1 MSRTLSIE
9 VIYAL
14 PDAATIRVYAL
25 EPPATVADALCRA
38 AADPAFPRF
47 DPQTAV
53 AGIYGRIVGRD
64 APLAAGDR
72 LEIYRP
78 LVCDPKSARRA
89 RARTA
94 PGRSKR

>member
-1 MSRTLSIE
+1 

-25 EPPATVADALCRA
+25 DPPATVADALRRA
-38 AADPAFPRF
+38 AADPAFPPF

-64 APLAAGDR
+64 AALAGGDR
-72 LEIYRP
+72 VEIYRP
-78 LVCDPKSARRA
+78 LLRAPKSARRA
-89 RARTA
+89 RARTT
-94 PGRSKR
+94 PRG